1 MFYFQAD
8 RGHHEHFFR
17 NADVV
22 VMNVDV
28 VELSASSKKDTFI
41 GQAFNAMTLDEL
53 VQTLKKNKLLT
64 SYLLRTKRT

>member
-8 RGHHEHFFR
+8 KGHHEHFIR

-28 VELSASSKKDTFI
+28 VELSASSKKHTFSD
-41 GQAFNAMTLDEL
+41 AS
-53 VQTLKKNKLLT
+53 NKSSCCHCGRKGASVGNCVHDGLQKLQ
-64 SYLLRTKRT
+64 